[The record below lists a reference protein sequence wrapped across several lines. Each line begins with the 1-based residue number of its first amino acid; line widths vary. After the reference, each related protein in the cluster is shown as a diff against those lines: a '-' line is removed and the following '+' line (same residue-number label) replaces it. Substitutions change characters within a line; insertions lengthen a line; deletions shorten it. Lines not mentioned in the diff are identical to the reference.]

1 MENNLVKLTKKIAK
15 KNKFKIGRKIYQAYS
30 QILKG
35 FRNVIYSGKLSG
47 GKEAVL
53 KVYDDY
59 RINDEP
65 LSLKFYNK
73 INKSRLLLAP
83 RLYKYGIL
91 SAKSGWLI
99 MEKLPQH
106 AFCFK
111 SPLNKEERKKFLE
124 LFLTYRRI
132 LPFRTA
138 KRLNL
143 VEDLPASQFHIYRLN
158 KWLKL
163 ANDKEA
169 MQGYKILEV
178 KEIIPRFFKTVKL
191 MEKAF
196 AREPMIFC
204 HGHFKPKEIA
214 KVGDK
219 YYLTDFGHFKSY
231 PLGYELAFMVWA
243 DWLIPAN
250 WKLSY
255 RKWRKG
261 VFSWLKDLKPIARE
275 LKIKDFTPL
284 IKASIIERIMG
295 TILADVCS
303 TDKSKREKIMRVN
316 LLYKLFDEL
325 I

>member
-1 MENNLVKLTKKIAK
+1 MENNLTRLAKKVAR
-15 KNKFKIGRKIYQAYS
+15 KNKFILGQKIYQAYS
-30 QILKG
+30 HELG
-35 FRNVIYSGKLSG
+35 SFRNVIFTGKF
-47 GKEAVL
+47 KNQQPAVL
-53 KVYDDY
+53 KVYDEPN
-59 RINDEP
+59 INREP
-65 LSLKFYNK
+65 LALKFYHR
-73 INKSRLLLAP
+73 INKSKILTVP
-83 RLYKYGIL
+83 KLYKFRIF

-124 LFLTYRRI
+124 LFLIYRRI
-132 LPFRTA
+132 LPFKTA

-143 VEDLPASQFHIYRLN
+143 VEDLPAIQFHIYRLN

-163 ANDKEA
+163 ANDREA
-169 MQGYKILEV
+169 MQNYKIL
-178 KEIIPRFFKTVKL
+178 KPDEILPRFSKTLKL
-191 MEKAF
+191 MEKVF
-196 AREPMIFC
+196 KNQLMIYC
-204 HGHFKPKEIA
+204 HGHFKPKKIA
-214 KVGDK
+214 RVGDK
-219 YYLTDFGHFKSY
+219 YYLTDFGHFKLY
-231 PLGYELAFMVWA
+231 PLGYELAFMVWV